1 MQKIYPQTHHYFN
14 QDCVELFDEVVV
26 EDSTVWPASEMGV
39 LCGMDR
45 DGGCLVINGL
55 QIKTLRVV
63 VIEYC
68 VFSEDNNSF
77 FRET

>member
-14 QDCVELFDEVVV
+14 QDCVALFEVVV
-26 EDSTVWPASEMGV
+26 EDYTVWPASEMGV

-55 QIKTLRVV
+55 QIKTLRLVE
-63 VIEYC
+63 IKNLF
-68 VFSEDNNSF
+68 FSEDNNLI